1 MMPKRYLSDGVYVDV
16 DPRGLVL
23 TTENGVSVTNEIV
36 LDEDGVVGLMRY
48 LQDVQ
53 QKRHVLSSAVSQ
65 PAKTDV
71 DLQEIG
77 EHVLQNQKRGERRRG
92 GN

>member
-36 LDEDGVVGLMRY
+36 LDEDGVVELMRY

-53 QKRHVLSSAVSQ
+53 
-65 PAKTDV
+65 
-71 DLQEIG
+71 EIG
-77 EHVLQNQKRGERRRG
+77 EQTLQQQQRQQQKRRG